1 MIDIA
6 TWRARIGLY
15 RVRAGPSGRRAT
27 VLLPLP
33 SDGAADWSLLST
45 ITVEQVVTVIY
56 AVIITVLLV
65 LSGGIGRYYCLHPF
79 SPPLGRLLDIVSSV
93 AASNTTGYELK
104 VSHAHL
110 VRAMAYPALMIIPVL
125 YSMISSTQLTTAAV
139 MGNSNRILSSLNSL
153 SVCTLQ
159 PKKPQPFLFTLFDQP
174 SSACSCVTS
183 NSFVTAG
190 MCQTFLREDSVIPV
204 RAVISQQLMISGD
217 VEINPGPT
225 ACEFLHKIIFLL

>member
-15 RVRAGPSGRRAT
+15 RVCVGPSGRRAK
-27 VLLPLP
+27 VLLPRLAS

-56 AVIITVLLV
+56 AVVITVLLV
-65 LSGGIGRYYCLHPF
+65 LSGGIWRYYCLHPSF
-79 SPPLGRLLDIVSSV
+79 SPQLGRLLDIVSSV

-110 VRAMAYPALMIIPVL
+110 VKTMVYPALMIIPVL
-125 YSMISSTQLTTAAV
+125 YSMISSTQLLTTAAV

-190 MCQTFLREDSVIPV
+190 MCQTFLRQDSVIPV
-204 RAVISQQLMISGD
+204 RAIISQQLMISGD

-225 ACEFLHKIIFLL
+225 ACEC

>member
-1 MIDIA
+1 M
-6 TWRARIGLY
+6 
-15 RVRAGPSGRRAT
+15 
-27 VLLPLP
+27 LLPLT

-56 AVIITVLLV
+56 AVVITVLLV
-65 LSGGIGRYYCLHPF
+65 LSGGIGRYYCLHPSF
-79 SPPLGRLLDIVSSV
+79 SPQLGGLLDIVSSV
-93 AASNTTGYELK
+93 SDVSNTTGYELK
-104 VSHAHL
+104 VSCAYL
-110 VRAMAYPALMIIPVL
+110 VRAMACPTLIIPVL
-125 YSMISSTQLTTAAV
+125 YSMISSTQLLTTAAV

-159 PKKPQPFLFTLFDQP
+159 PKKPQSFLFTLFNQP
-174 SSACSCVTS
+174 SSAYSCVTLNS
-183 NSFVTAG
+183 SFVTTG

-225 ACEFLHKIIFLL
+225 ACEC